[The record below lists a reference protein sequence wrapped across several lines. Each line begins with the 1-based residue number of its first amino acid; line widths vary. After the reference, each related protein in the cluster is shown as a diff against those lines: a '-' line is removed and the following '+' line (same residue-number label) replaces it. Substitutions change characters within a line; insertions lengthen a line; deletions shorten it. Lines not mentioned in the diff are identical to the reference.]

1 MYEIILSARLSGNS
15 IFSKAYNQD
24 LYEIFRMSGEILIA
38 HLQASESYKR
48 IERLSLALNKEKV
61 AREEAEEMLRA
72 RQKIFDVYT
81 LRYESKFRYWKEVES
96 QGFKLCFFR
105 LGKSFQSDI
114 TYFRYIFDV
123 MQTLRQ
129 QYQGSIPR
137 ASIENF
143 LNEIEELSRKNHAV
157 DEKLTEIDDL
167 RSRLIAKHS
176 IFDQIL
182 GVSKEKCLIEEDSCP
197 HKLKYIV
204 TVS

>member
-1 MYEIILSARLSGNS
+1 MSGNS

-182 GVSKEKCLIEEDSCP
+182 DVSKEKCLIEEDSCP

>member
-1 MYEIILSARLSGNS
+1 MSGNS

-105 LGKSFQSDI
+105 LEINFQSNF

-182 GVSKEKCLIEEDSCP
+182 DVSKEKCLIEEDSCP

>member
-1 MYEIILSARLSGNS
+1 
-15 IFSKAYNQD
+15 
-24 LYEIFRMSGEILIA
+24 MSGEILIA

-81 LRYESKFRYWKEVES
+81 LRYESKFRYWKEIES

-105 LGKSFQSDI
+105 LGKSFQSNI

-182 GVSKEKCLIEEDSCP
+182 DVSKEKCLIEEDSCP

>member
-1 MYEIILSARLSGNS
+1 
-15 IFSKAYNQD
+15 
-24 LYEIFRMSGEILIA
+24 MSGEILIA

-105 LGKSFQSDI
+105 LEINFQSNF

-182 GVSKEKCLIEEDSCP
+182 DVSKEKCLIEEDSCP